1 MATEQRTALITGSS
15 KNIGR
20 TIAKRLA
27 AEDIAVGVTA
37 RSDEAGC
44 RETVA
49 EIEEMGGTATYALGN
64 LGDPD
69 DIAAI
74 VESIHEDIGPIDVLV
89 NNASIRPLQP
99 TLDVKIDDWET
110 VQQVNL
116 RSMFLL
122 AQQILPDMIEH
133 GGGSI
138 VNIAGITIFTGMPAK
153 THVITIKSGI
163 VGLTR
168 GLALEFGRDGVRCNT
183 LILGMIDTNRD
194 LENYEGFEAKRKRYE
209 SVSALG
215 RTGKPEEVA
224 DACEF
229 LASNRSSFI
238 TGQTLHVNG
247 GTFPIS
253 HILGE
258 AE

>member
-1 MATEQRTALITGSS
+1 MAAEQRTALVTGSS

-44 RETVA
+44 QETVA
-49 EIEEMGGTATYALGN
+49 EIEEIGGTAAYALGD

-69 DIAAI
+69 DIAAV
-74 VESIHEDIGPIDVLV
+74 VESIREELGPIDVLV

-99 TLDVKIDDWET
+99 TLDVKLDDWET
-110 VQQVNL
+110 VQRVNL

-122 AQQILPDMIEH
+122 AQRVLPDMIER

-138 VNIAGITIFTGMPAK
+138 VNIAGITIVTGMPAK
-153 THVITIKSGI
+153 THVVAVKSGI

-168 GLALEFGRDGVRCNT
+168 GLALEFGRDGVCCNT
-183 LILGMIDTNRD
+183 LVLGMIDTNRD
-194 LENYEGFEAKRKRYE
+194 LENYEGFEAKRNRYE
-209 SVSALG
+209 SVAALG

-229 LASNRSSFI
+229 FVSDRSSFI

-247 GTFPIS
+247 GAFPIS

-258 AE
+258 TE

>member
-1 MATEQRTALITGSS
+1 MTAEQRTALVTGSS

-20 TIAKRLA
+20 AIAKRLA
-27 AEDIAVGVTA
+27 AKDIAVGVTA
-37 RSDEAGC
+37 RSDDAGC
-44 RETVA
+44 RETVT
-49 EIEEMGGTATYALGN
+49 EIQEMGGTAAYALGD
-64 LGDPD
+64 LGDAD
-69 DIAAI
+69 DITAV
-74 VESIHEDIGPIDVLV
+74 VESIRENLGPIDILV

-99 TLDVKIDDWET
+99 TLDVTLEDWET
-110 VQQVNL
+110 VQRVNL

-122 AQQILPDMIEH
+122 AQQVLPSMIEN

-138 VNIAGITIFTGMPAK
+138 VNVAGISIVTGMSAK
-153 THVITIKSGI
+153 THVVAIKSGI

-183 LILGMIDTNRD
+183 LVLGMIDTSRD
-194 LENYEGFEAKRKRYE
+194 TENYKEFETKRERYE
-209 SVSALG
+209 SVAALG
-215 RTGKPEEVA
+215 RVGKPEEVA

-229 LASNRSSFI
+229 FVSDRSSFI

-247 GTFPIS
+247 GAFPIS

-258 AE
+258 T